1 MVLMIMIVEAIID
14 SAIFLVCLERAA
26 VGYDHVTP
34 EAGPEPAVDRRPSGQ
49 IMASYG
55 YGGLMRAELRAN
67 DFPPAAETR
76 FWGSRSP

>member
-1 MVLMIMIVEAIID
+1 MLLMTMITEAIID

-26 VGYDHVTP
+26 VGYDHLT
-34 EAGPEPAVDRRPSGQ
+34 EAGPESAVDRRPFGQ
-49 IMASYG
+49 LMASYG
-55 YGGLMRAELRAN
+55 YGGLMQAELRAN